1 MKLKKLVNKKVL
13 LIPQFNSEGKLGSLA
28 YDRDGFYSV
37 AGLSFEPDE
46 VTRIARGNPPVI
58 ILGN

>member
-1 MKLKKLVNKKVL
+1 MKLKNLVGKKVL
-13 LIPQFNSEGKLGSLA
+13 LVPRYNRDGQTGKLQ
-28 YDRDGFYSV
+28 YDHDGFYSV

-46 VTRIARGNPPVI
+46 VTRVKRGNPPVI